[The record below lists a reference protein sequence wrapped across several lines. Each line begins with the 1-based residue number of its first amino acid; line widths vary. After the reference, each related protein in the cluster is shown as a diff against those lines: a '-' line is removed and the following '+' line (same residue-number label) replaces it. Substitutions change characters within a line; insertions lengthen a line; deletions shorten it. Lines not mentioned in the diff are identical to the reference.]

1 MVEILQRLGM
11 QVETTSEG
19 WQATAPTW
27 RFDIAIEQDL
37 VEEVGRIYGYNNI
50 PNQAPVAALN
60 MNLHNE
66 AKLPLKRVRDLLVD
80 RGYQEAITYSFV
92 EPEQQKLV
100 VPGVDALILPNPI
113 SAEMSAMRLSL
124 IQGLLNTVFTTKNV
138 SNLVFVCLNTVCAS
152 FLMRRQK
159 MACAKSLC
167 WRV

>member
-1 MVEILQRLGM
+1 
-11 QVETTSEG
+11 
-19 WQATAPTW
+19 
-27 RFDIAIEQDL
+27 
-37 VEEVGRIYGYNNI
+37 
-50 PNQAPVAALN
+50 

-124 IQGLLNTVFTTKNV
+124 IQGLLNTVVHNQK
-138 SNLVFVCLNTVCAS
+138 
-152 FLMRRQK
+152 RQQPRVRLFEYGLRFIPDAAAE